1 MKIVR
6 SIDNFLK
13 RIEESLLISMV
24 ILMVVLAFLQVVLR
38 NVFSLGI
45 IWADLFLRHLVLWVG
60 LMGAVLVTRER
71 RHIKIDI
78 LTKIIPEKAKPPL
91 NLFTDIVSLFVTIL
105 LTKASYTFVMSE
117 KIGGS
122 ILFLNVPT
130 WTMELMIPI
139 GFALMAFHFLL
150 GIVET
155 LFGIA
160 KKEGQ

>member
-60 LMGAVLVTRER
+60 QSVFW
-71 RHIKIDI
+71 I
-78 LTKIIPEKAKPPL
+78 
-91 NLFTDIVSLFVTIL
+91 TIWVY
-105 LTKASYTFVMSE
+105 SFCCQDYPSWESF
-117 KIGGS
+117 
-122 ILFLNVPT
+122 
-130 WTMELMIPI
+130 
-139 GFALMAFHFLL
+139 
-150 GIVET
+150 
-155 LFGIA
+155 
-160 KKEGQ
+160 